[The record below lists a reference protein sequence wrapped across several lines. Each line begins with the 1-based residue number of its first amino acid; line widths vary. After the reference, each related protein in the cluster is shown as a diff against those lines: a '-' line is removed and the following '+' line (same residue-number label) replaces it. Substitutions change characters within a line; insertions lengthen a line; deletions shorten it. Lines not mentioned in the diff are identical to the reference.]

1 MNKQRVT
8 YRVGPDLGVT
18 TSEIRLFDWPERVD
32 ALTEHLATVFDI
44 IEQKDQKPYTGFK
57 IYRYLTVKLP
67 DQQQPVADRVTING
81 P

>member
-1 MNKQRVT
+1 MSKQKVT
-8 YRVGPDLGVT
+8 YRVGPDPGVA

-44 IEQKDQKPYTGFK
+44 IDQKDQKPYTGFR

-67 DQQQPVADRVTING
+67 DQQQPVADSAAL
-81 P
+81 